1 MQQYCSHSL
10 LHMLSG
16 HFVSLCVSLC
26 HFVSLCV
33 TFSTD
38 HHTKMQARIT
48 LNVGFTPACIC
59 FLLFHVMCKYND
71 EYDHDWRYFFF
82 LPIQNVD
89 SKKNRKKSIKQHQ
102 HRRGSRITI
111 EPSRTLRVYSSH
123 TTKHQLALLD
133 DQLSH
138 LYNDEDLH
146 NSLALYYLRC
156 ITDLVSRWVCMIPVG
171 VLWGCILCVM
181 SSTDNH
187 TRKYGETF

>member
-1 MQQYCSHSL
+1 MI
-10 LHMLSG
+10 
-16 HFVSLCVSLC
+16 
-26 HFVSLCV
+26 
-33 TFSTD
+33 TTD
-38 HHTKMQARIT
+38 
-48 LNVGFTPACIC
+48 V
-59 FLLFHVMCKYND
+59 
-71 EYDHDWRYFFF
+71 FFF
-82 LPIQNVD
+82 FFFSLPIQNVD

-156 ITDLVSRWVCMIPVG
+156 ITDLVSR
-171 VLWGCILCVM
+171 
-181 SSTDNH
+181 
-187 TRKYGETF
+187 